1 MKKRWSLVCVLLLVV
16 GLLAGCGSQ
25 EAAEEAKKTV
35 TVDIPRNMLLGSQSD
50 EEIVENAKA
59 EDITVAFSD
68 DSVTY
73 TMTEE
78 TQQALLLG
86 FKTQFE
92 ENLQTVLDAGDVP
105 GLVSVSYND
114 AMSVFTVTVN
124 RAQFQAQDGE
134 DELGILYSTGTAYQL
149 YAGTADEAID
159 VVVEL
164 VDQESGEHFET
175 YSMREA
181 FSAQQSPGDNA
192 D

>member
-1 MKKRWSLVCVLLLVV
+1 M
-16 GLLAGCGSQ
+16 
-25 EAAEEAKKTV
+25 

>member
-1 MKKRWSLVCVLLLVV
+1 M
-16 GLLAGCGSQ
+16 
-25 EAAEEAKKTV
+25 
-35 TVDIPRNMLLGSQSD
+35 
-50 EEIVENAKA
+50 
-59 EDITVAFSD
+59 
-68 DSVTY
+68 
-73 TMTEE
+73 
-78 TQQALLLG
+78 
-86 FKTQFE
+86 
-92 ENLQTVLDAGDVP
+92 
-105 GLVSVSYND
+105 SVSYND

>member
-35 TVDIPRNMLLGSQSD
+35 TVDIPRNMLGSQSD

-181 FSAQQSPGDNA
+181 FSAKQSPGDNA

>member
-35 TVDIPRNMLLGSQSD
+35 TVDIPRNMLGSQSD

-68 DSVTY
+68 DSVIY

-181 FSAQQSPGDNA
+181 FSAKQSPGDNA

>member
-35 TVDIPRNMLLGSQSD
+35 TVDIPRNMLGSQSD